1 MCKCWYRARFV
12 FFVIQINDWWREIS
26 TDGFLILNLLLFS
39 AVFFDFK
46 EKEREERD
54 QDRICLFQLMY
65 HNLIYCTQ
73 SIQIK
78 EISIRLQ

>member
-1 MCKCWYRARFV
+1 MIGGGKFQQMDSWF
-12 FFVIQINDWWREIS
+12 
-26 TDGFLILNLLLFS
+26 NLLLFS

-54 QDRICLFQLMY
+54 QDRIFLFQLMY

-73 SIQIK
+73 IIQIK